1 MYATISADI
10 VSSTSLSGDSM
21 KELNNGLKHCL
32 EEIST
37 HYQGFWGRI
46 VRGDSIECAL
56 ENPADALEVAI
67 LLKAWVKSFEP
78 QDKKASKN
86 FNKYG
91 LRIAIGIGEMN
102 TISKDNDMLDGEA
115 IYRSGRALDKDLKG
129 WSKYSFVISMS
140 DAEREKSLN
149 VIVSFI
155 NHLLHQASA
164 RQCQIL
170 YNRILSADSRE
181 AAEKLGITVSGIN
194 QTLKVIGWTSI
205 EQAIEYYRSS
215 M

>member
-10 VSSTSLSGDSM
+10 VSSTSLSGDSIR
-21 KELNNGLKHCL
+21 ELNNGLKRCL
-32 EEIST
+32 EDINT
-37 HYQGFWGRI
+37 RYNGFWGRI

-56 ENPADALEVAI
+56 DNPADALEVAI

-78 QDKKASKN
+78 RDKMASK
-86 FNKYG
+86 FFYRYG

-129 WSKYSFVISMS
+129 WSKYSFIISMS
-140 DAEREKSLN
+140 DAEHQKSLN

-155 NHLLHQASA
+155 NHLLHHASA

-170 YNRILSADSRE
+170 CNRILSADSRE
-181 AAEKLGITVSGIN
+181 TAEKLGITVSGIN

-205 EQAIEYYRSS
+205 EQAIQYYRSI